1 MATALNVFRTVTSN
15 LFTSGNVLYT
25 AHSRKTSIVLMIQI
39 SNTSNTTANVSFY
52 HRANSSLGFTNVA
65 LAERFDIPAGDSASV
80 IGGGTGK
87 LVLETGQSVFAR
99 AGDNNKLQLVMSILE
114 TAND

>member
-15 LFTSGNVLYT
+15 LFTTGNVLYT
-25 AHSRKTSIVLMIQI
+25 APLRKTSIVLMIQI
-39 SNTSNTTANVSFY
+39 SNVSNTNSNVSFY
-52 HRANSSLGFTNVA
+52 HRANSALGFSNVA
-65 LAERFDIPAGDSASV
+65 LAERFEIPAGDSASV

-87 LVLETGQSVFAR
+87 LVLETGQSVFAK

>member
-15 LFTSGNVLYT
+15 LFTSGNVLYV
-25 AHSRKTSIVLMIQI
+25 APANKTSIVLMIQI
-39 SNTSNTTANVSFY
+39 SNVSNNIANVSFY
-52 HRANSSLGFTNVA
+52 HRSNTALGFANVA
-65 LAERFDIPAGDSASV
+65 LAEKFDIPSGDSASV

-87 LVLETGQSVFAR
+87 LVLETGQSVFAK
-99 AGDNNKLQLVMSILE
+99 AGTNNALQLVMSILE

>member
-1 MATALNVFRTVTSN
+1 MATALNVFKTVTSN
-15 LFTSGNVLYT
+15 LFTTGNVIYT
-25 AHSRKTSIVLMIQI
+25 APAAKTSIVLMIQVANLSGNI
-39 SNTSNTTANVSFY
+39 ANVDFY
-52 HRANSSLGFTNVA
+52 HRSNTFANTA
-65 LAERFDIPAGDSASV
+65 LAYRFDIPAGDAASI

-99 AGDNNKLQLVMSILE
+99 AGSNNALQLVMSILE